1 MPLSTRR
8 SRLWFALGAVNG
20 LAAVGLGAYGA
31 HAFAADADADT
42 ARIFDTAVRYHM
54 WHGLAL
60 LAVGIAAG
68 RHRTRLIHL
77 AGLAFTAGILLF
89 CGSLYALSLTGDRLF
104 PGSAPIGG
112 AALILGWALLAF
124 AVFRPHHH
132 PST

>member
-1 MPLSTRR
+1 MTTKR

-31 HAFAADADADT
+31 HIFAADADPDT
-42 ARIFDTAVRYHM
+42 VHVFDTAVRYHM
-54 WHGLAL
+54 WHALAL

-77 AGLAFTAGILLF
+77 AGIAFTAGILLF
-89 CGSLYALSLTGDRLF
+89 CGSLYVLGLTGHHLF

-112 AALILGWALLAF
+112 TALILGWALLAF
-124 AVFRPHHH
+124 AVFRPYHE
-132 PST
+132 PSA